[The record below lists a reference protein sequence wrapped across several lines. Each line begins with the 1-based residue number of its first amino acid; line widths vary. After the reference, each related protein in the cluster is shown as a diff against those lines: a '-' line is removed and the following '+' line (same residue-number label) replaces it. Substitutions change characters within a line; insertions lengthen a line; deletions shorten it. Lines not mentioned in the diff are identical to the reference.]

1 MFAKKM
7 LPVAL
12 LFALALAAC
21 GTETQASSDAGGAPD
36 APVATTPVTGEQ
48 PRSGAQRVEARD
60 GLTDIRKTRFDRSV
74 TRRGGRALDLYF
86 WSGVEECYGV
96 DRVDAEYSRTKITV
110 TIFEGRDPR
119 AETCIEL
126 AVRKVVRVDLDE
138 RVGNRIIV
146 DGGS

>member
-1 MFAKKM
+1 MFTKKL
-7 LPVAL
+7 LPVVVL
-12 LFALALAAC
+12 LAVAVAGC
-21 GTETQASSDAGGAPD
+21 GTETQTSSDAGNAPD
-36 APVATTPVTGEQ
+36 ASVSNTPGTDQ
-48 PRSGAQRVEARD
+48 QHRSGAQRVEPRD

-74 TRRGGRALDLYF
+74 TRRGGRALDLFF

-96 DRVDAEYSRTKITV
+96 DHVDVEYFRYKIKV

-126 AVRKVVRVDLDE
+126 AVRKVVRVELDE
-138 RVGNRIIV
+138 RVGNRTIV